1 MYFNQVEFGKR
12 LRELR
17 LSKGMTQ
24 EELAEALNI
33 NLDHMR
39 KMERGRER
47 CSIDLLLEIAIYFN
61 VSTDYLLMGRIT
73 DREAEKK
80 RLLGVIS
87 ELSELVEIL

>member
-1 MYFNQVEFGKR
+1 MYFDQVEFGKR

-17 LSKGMTQ
+17 LSRGMTQ

-39 KMERGRER
+39 KMERGKEG

-61 VSTDYLLMGRIT
+61 VSTDYLLMGKLT
-73 DREAEKK
+73 DRADNREEEK
-80 RLLGVIS
+80 RIS
-87 ELSELVEIL
+87 DAGDGKECA